1 MRVFFTYIYG
11 RGETYTFGGRA
22 NTGWPLTF
30 SNAAARSMARNILSD
45 GDLVFGVISSS
56 PGHGAVVSENQK
68 GRLVSVW
75 QVTRQNALLTDYDI
89 ALSDYD
95 LQWPYAL
102 QPIRTWE
109 IADPPKFKSLDG
121 YDADTHT
128 LRSVSSVEFVNEV
141 LAQSLLTIFREQ
153 GTEVALAK
161 FKYNAMQQRNETL
174 RQKHPVRIE
183 GYTVPPTD
191 RDAPNFIYVATLG
204 KGSKTLKIGHSTDP
218 EDRVS
223 SFNKYRLSSEPQWQ
237 LEVRQPFGSV
247 QNAVRA
253 EAALGEIFEAH
264 RTEANNNEVYLGLSA
279 TDVLA
284 RLATMK

>member
-11 RGETYTFGGRA
+11 RGETYTFGGCA

-30 SNAAARSMARNILSD
+30 SNSAARSMARNILSD

-56 PGHGAVVSENQK
+56 PGHGAVVPEDQK
-68 GRLVSVW
+68 GRVVSVW
-75 QVTRQNALLTDYDI
+75 QVTRQNSLLTDYDI
-89 ALSDYD
+89 ELSDYD

-109 IADPPKFKSLDG
+109 IAEPPKFKSLDG

-128 LRSVSSVEFVNEV
+128 LRSVSSVEYVNEE
-141 LAQSLLTIFREQ
+141 LAQSLLTVFKEQ
-153 GTEVALAK
+153 ATEVALAN
-161 FKYNAMQQRNETL
+161 FKYATMQQRNETL
-174 RQKHPVRIE
+174 RQKHPVRID
-183 GYTVPPTD
+183 GYTVPPAD
-191 RDAPNFIYVATLG
+191 RDALNFVYVATLG
-204 KGSKTLKIGHSTDP
+204 KGSKTLKIGHAVNPD
-218 EDRVS
+218 ERVD
-223 SFNKYRLSSEPQWQ
+223 SFNKYRLTSEPQWVI
-237 LEVRQPFGSV
+237 EVRQAMGTV

-253 EAALGEIFEAH
+253 EAALGEVFATH

-284 RLATMK
+284 KLATMT

>member
-22 NTGWPLTF
+22 NKGWPLTF
-30 SNAAARSMARNILSD
+30 SNSSARSMARNIVSD

-56 PGHGAVVSENQK
+56 PGHGAVVPEKQK

-75 QVTRQNALLTDYDI
+75 QVTRQNSLLTDYDI
-89 ALSDYD
+89 ELSDYD

-109 IADPPKFKSLDG
+109 ISDPPKFKSLAG
-121 YDADTHT
+121 YDSNTHT
-128 LRSVSSVEFVNEV
+128 LRSVSSAEYVNET
-141 LAQSLLTIFREQ
+141 LAQSMLAVFKEQ
-153 GTEVALAK
+153 ANEVALAAY
-161 FKYNAMQQRNETL
+161 KYPAMQQRNETL

-191 RDAPNFIYVATLG
+191 RDALNYVYVATLG
-204 KGSKTLKIGHSTDP
+204 KGTKTLKIGHSTDP
-218 EDRVS
+218 EERVS

-237 LEVRQPFGSV
+237 LEVSQPFGPV

-253 EAALGEIFEAH
+253 EATLGELFAAH
-264 RTEANNNEVYLGLSA
+264 RTEANNNEVYLGLGA